1 MTYLFC
7 SNSHNAL
14 PSSLTKKFNCLY
26 IFKFSIFA
34 VHKKE
39 KCSILRGSKIFPI
52 TVQIVLQYLHNVSMR
67 VKYFP
72 FLLQILIILGSAWIW
87 EENDMARFY
96 QYSSSLKWSQQM
108 TFPMDQVCGENP
120 DNHSFLA
127 ITMIYILWRNLDQYY
142 GTCSR
147 TILKLIAINF
157 YFIDKWSLCN
167 ENIVLVKL
175 SIACLHVA
183 TADGIACMELSYI

>member
-1 MTYLFC
+1 
-7 SNSHNAL
+7 
-14 PSSLTKKFNCLY
+14 
-26 IFKFSIFA
+26 
-34 VHKKE
+34 
-39 KCSILRGSKIFPI
+39 
-52 TVQIVLQYLHNVSMR
+52 MR

-72 FLLQILIILGSAWIW
+72 FLLQILIILGSASIW

-142 GTCSR
+142 MFPDYSQ
-147 TILKLIAINF
+147 
-157 YFIDKWSLCN
+157 IDCN
-167 ENIVLVKL
+167 
-175 SIACLHVA
+175 
-183 TADGIACMELSYI
+183 

>member
-1 MTYLFC
+1 MVRYWRHFCSKFFYQIAYYKQIELNEMTYLFC

-127 ITMIYILWRNLDQYY
+127 ISMIYILWRNLDQYY
-142 GTCSR
+142 MFPDYSQ
-147 TILKLIAINF
+147 
-157 YFIDKWSLCN
+157 IDCN
-167 ENIVLVKL
+167 
-175 SIACLHVA
+175 
-183 TADGIACMELSYI
+183 